1 MEVKIGMVGTF
12 PPTDCGIASFTYSL
26 YAELQNLDSCS
37 VGIVRLVDADNDFNY
52 LIHKRPIISTLRNGF
67 RNSIL
72 EAVDAL
78 NQMDIAIIQH
88 EFGIFGGHDGSEVL
102 ELIARLEIPSVVVL
116 HTVLVNPTRHQ
127 RQIIEQMC
135 AMADAVVIMSMVAYA
150 RLLDGYEV
158 DSNKIILIPHGARR
172 PTVSG
177 HVQWSDRP
185 TILTWGL
192 IGPGKGIE
200 WVIEAMDMI
209 RDLDPLPK
217 YVVVGR
223 THPKVLERD
232 GESYREDL
240 QRRIDEL
247 HLDGIVEL
255 RSGYLDK
262 SDLDNL
268 ILTSSVVVLPYDST
282 DQVTSGVL
290 IEALNARRPIVATQF
305 SHALEVLSEGAGRL
319 VPHRDPDAIA
329 LEIREILENPQLAK
343 VMTQCA
349 DEIAKG
355 LDWPAVAAQYFDLAV
370 SILKPKVSA

>member
-1 MEVKIGMVGTF
+1 MEVKIGIVGTF
-12 PPTDCGIASFTYSL
+12 PPTNCGIASFTYSL
-26 YAELQNLDSCS
+26 FSELQNLESCTTG
-37 VGIVRLVDADNDFNY
+37 VVRLLDAEDDLSY
-52 LIHKRPIISTLRNGF
+52 LINPKPVISTIRSGNKK
-67 RNSIL
+67 SII
-72 EAVDAL
+72 ESVDAL

-88 EFGIFGGHDGSEVL
+88 EFGIYGGQDGSEVL

-116 HTVLVNPTRHQ
+116 HTVLVHPTKSQ
-127 RQIIEQMC
+127 KLIIEQMC
-135 AMADAVVIMSMVAYA
+135 ALADAVVIMSMVAYA

-158 DSNKIILIPHGARR
+158 DSNKINLIPHGARR
-172 PTVSG
+172 PRLTGNIQGS
-177 HVQWSDRP
+177 QRP

-192 IGPGKGIE
+192 LGPGKGIE

-223 THPKVLERD
+223 THPKVLDRE
-232 GESYREDL
+232 GESYRENL
-240 QRRIDEL
+240 QRRINEL

-262 SDLDNL
+262 SELDNL
-268 ILTSSVVVLPYDST
+268 ILTSSIVVLPYDSM

-290 IEALNARRPIVATQF
+290 IEALNARRPIVATKF

-319 VPHRDPDAIA
+319 VAHRDPDGIA
-329 LEIREILENPQLAK
+329 SEIRNILENPQLAK
-343 VMTQCA
+343 NMTQRA

-370 SILKPKVSA
+370 SILRPRVSA

>member
-1 MEVKIGMVGTF
+1 MEVKIGMVSTF
-12 PPTDCGIASFTYSL
+12 PPTNCGIASFTYSL
-26 YAELQNLDSCS
+26 ASELVNLNSCSIGVVRLLDTDHDFSYLINTKPVISNIRNGYRESILDS
-37 VGIVRLVDADNDFNY
+37 V
-52 LIHKRPIISTLRNGF
+52 H
-67 RNSIL
+67 
-72 EAVDAL
+72 AL
-78 NQMDIAIIQH
+78 NKMDIAIIQH
-88 EFGIFGGHDGSEVL
+88 EFGIYGGQDGREAL

-116 HTVLVNPTRHQ
+116 HTVLINPSNSQ
-127 RQIIEQMC
+127 KQIIEQIC
-135 AMADAVVIMSMVAYA
+135 SMADAVVIMSMVAYA

-158 DSNKIILIPHGARR
+158 DSNKITLIPHGARR
-172 PTVSG
+172 PNLTGNFQVG
-177 HVQWSDRP
+177 QRP

-232 GESYREDL
+232 GESYRESL
-240 QRRIDEL
+240 QRRINEL
-247 HLDGIVEL
+247 HLDEMVEL

-268 ILTSSVVVLPYDST
+268 IVTSSVVVLPYDSA

-290 IEALNARRPIVATQF
+290 IEALNARRPIVATEF
-305 SHALEVLSEGAGRL
+305 SHALEVLSDGAGRL

-329 LEIREILENPQLAK
+329 SEIRCILENPQFAQA
-343 VMTQCA
+343 MMSRA
-349 DEIAKG
+349 DEVAKD
-355 LDWPAVAAQYFDLAV
+355 LDWPAVASQYFDLAV
-370 SILKPKVSA
+370 SILKPKVDA